1 MKKLFMI
8 MVTLMCVSWAAIAQ
22 NRTISGTVVDAGNN
36 EPLIGATVMPIG
48 GGQGS
53 ATDVDGKFTLNVPAS
68 VTKAKV
74 TYVGYKEQT
83 VALHNDMKVRL
94 ESSSTNLTDLVVVAY
109 GTSTKESLTGS
120 VAVVGSGEIED
131 RPVTSVTA
139 ALEGNAPGVQVNNSV
154 SYPGSSPEIRI
165 RGFNSFTSAQSPLYV
180 VDGVVYDGNISEINP
195 ADVESMSILKD
206 AASCALY
213 GNRGANGVILITT
226 KRAKNVGKVDVTLT
240 VNQGVYTKAL
250 PFYDRL
256 DADQW
261 MEFAYAGYARGQYT
275 AGGYSTY
282 AESLVGS
289 ASSFMDSYI
298 LKSNIYDKPANE
310 VFDANGKLAAKRLPG
325 YTDLDWWDAISQT
338 GYRQEY
344 NVNASGATDKFN
356 VFSSVGYM
364 KENGYILNTDYERFN
379 GRLVANYNPVSY
391 LKTGVNLSGSYVN
404 TEVAGVNE
412 DNYADGELGLVT
424 NPFLMINNPPIQP
437 YYSHNEDGSIRYD
450 ETTGKPVWNTAGLN
464 KGTNNAWSMRLD
476 KNENTILTLSGNI
489 YATAILP
496 YGFEATLRGSMW
508 RSKQNSK
515 DYSNNIVGSQQGVG
529 GLDVESLSQKS
540 YTFMQQIS
548 WNHDYGL
555 NNIDVFLDH
564 ENYEFSYDYR
574 FLRMSN
580 QMMDD
585 MLYMSN
591 FQDMD
596 SSSEQTVKLRTESY
610 LGRVRYNYDQKYFAE
625 ASIRR
630 DGTSRFSKENRWGTF
645 WSVGASWVIS
655 KEKFMQNADWVNY
668 LKLRAAYGSVG
679 NDAAAGA
686 YASYNRYYLTTYDKV
701 GIAIPYSV
709 AADNVKWESTN
720 TLDVALEGSLFN
732 DRFTFSIGYYNKR
745 NADLLYNVNLPI
757 SAGNV
762 LTNGAMIQVLKN
774 VGTMENQGWELQF
787 GVDIIRNR
795 NFKWNFNIDASFLK
809 NKVVKLPDGK
819 DIVGQALFQGKSR
832 YEHYLYTWAGV
843 DRATGNSLYKMEPN
857 SPDYWEYDANGK
869 HVYNESA
876 YLSKLKAAKASGH
889 YFEIDGEGY
898 TDQTQYAGRQVQ
910 GTSLPTVYG
919 SFGTNLS
926 WKGLNFSMLF
936 TYSLGGK
943 TYNGIYASL
952 MGVSSQGAPSA
963 LHKDNLKSWTEPNGV
978 QNADG
983 TWQHIIDPNG
993 VPVNDTELSQYNNSG
1008 SSRFLFSSNYLTLK
1022 NINLN
1027 YDFPKKWVNALKLQN
1042 INVGVSIDNLFIA
1055 TTKKGMNPQYSFG
1068 GGQGNYFMPARVFNF
1083 SLAFKF

>member
-1 MKKLFMI
+1 M
-8 MVTLMCVSWAAIAQ
+8 
-22 NRTISGTVVDAGNN
+22 
-36 EPLIGATVMPIG
+36 
-48 GGQGS
+48 
-53 ATDVDGKFTLNVPAS
+53 
-68 VTKAKV
+68 
-74 TYVGYKEQT
+74 
-83 VALHNDMKVRL
+83 
-94 ESSSTNLTDLVVVAY
+94 
-109 GTSTKESLTGS
+109 
-120 VAVVGSGEIED
+120 
-131 RPVTSVTA
+131 
-139 ALEGNAPGVQVNNSV
+139 
-154 SYPGSSPEIRI
+154 
-165 RGFNSFTSAQSPLYV
+165 
-180 VDGVVYDGNISEINP
+180 
-195 ADVESMSILKD
+195 
-206 AASCALY
+206 
-213 GNRGANGVILITT
+213 
-226 KRAKNVGKVDVTLT
+226 
-240 VNQGVYTKAL
+240 
-250 PFYDRL
+250 
-256 DADQW
+256 
-261 MEFAYAGYARGQYT
+261 
-275 AGGYSTY
+275 
-282 AESLVGS
+282 
-289 ASSFMDSYI
+289 
-298 LKSNIYDKPANE
+298 
-310 VFDANGKLAAKRLPG
+310 
-325 YTDLDWWDAISQT
+325 
-338 GYRQEY
+338 
-344 NVNASGATDKFN
+344 
-356 VFSSVGYM
+356 
-364 KENGYILNTDYERFN
+364 
-379 GRLVANYNPVSY
+379 
-391 LKTGVNLSGSYVN
+391 
-404 TEVAGVNE
+404 
-412 DNYADGELGLVT
+412 
-424 NPFLMINNPPIQP
+424 
-437 YYSHNEDGSIRYD
+437 
-450 ETTGKPVWNTAGLN
+450 
-464 KGTNNAWSMRLD
+464 
-476 KNENTILTLSGNI
+476 
-489 YATAILP
+489 
-496 YGFEATLRGSMW
+496 
-508 RSKQNSK
+508 
-515 DYSNNIVGSQQGVG
+515 
-529 GLDVESLSQKS
+529 
-540 YTFMQQIS
+540 
-548 WNHDYGL
+548 
-555 NNIDVFLDH
+555 
-564 ENYEFSYDYR
+564 
-574 FLRMSN
+574 
-580 QMMDD
+580 
-585 MLYMSN
+585 
-591 FQDMD
+591 
-596 SSSEQTVKLRTESY
+596 
-610 LGRVRYNYDQKYFAE
+610 
-625 ASIRR
+625 
-630 DGTSRFSKENRWGTF
+630 
-645 WSVGASWVIS
+645 
-655 KEKFMQNADWVNY
+655 
-668 LKLRAAYGSVG
+668 
-679 NDAAAGA
+679 
-686 YASYNRYYLTTYDKV
+686 
-701 GIAIPYSV
+701 
-709 AADNVKWESTN
+709 
-720 TLDVALEGSLFN
+720 DVALEGSLFN